1 MKKTGELENS
11 YLFYIKDIKCSPL
24 LSFEQE
30 QALAKKTKA
39 NDREARDKLIRSN
52 LKLVIK
58 IAMQYYNSRFNLMD
72 LIQEGN
78 IGLMIAVDKFDHRKK
93 LRFSTYSTWW
103 IRHYITRSILKKE
116 FQINVPI
123 RKMELL
129 YKMEKTMYKMVET
142 LKRLPN
148 IEELE
153 QELRVKAKKIKDV
166 LNYIAP
172 VLSLDSNINSDNNSS
187 LMDIIGSEDY
197 QPEKMVFKHH
207 LIEYELKILNTL
219 IKRDAE
225 IIKYRYGF
233 YNGNYLTLKNVA
245 KIFNITPE
253 AVRQIELKALKRI
266 RVQYKDLRSFIIN

>member
-1 MKKTGELENS
+1 
-11 YLFYIKDIKCSPL
+11 
-24 LSFEQE
+24 
-30 QALAKKTKA
+30 
-39 NDREARDKLIRSN
+39 
-52 LKLVIK
+52 
-58 IAMQYYNSRFNLMD
+58 MD

-78 IGLMIAVDKFDHRKK
+78 IGVMIAVDKFDHRKK